1 MSPLRGGGDASI
13 PRCWRIYVLMASQRC
28 SDGRDMLIKISGAPC
43 TSGGDP
49 VERGLANFSG
59 QPQADCRQR
68 DRGGHRQGKVW
79 HVAIVLTGSYLE

>member
-13 PRCWRIYVLMASQRC
+13 PRCWRIYVLTASQRC
-28 SDGRDMLIKISGAPC
+28 SDGRDMLVKISGAPC

-49 VERGLANFSG
+49 VERGLANLSG
-59 QPQADCRQR
+59 QPQADSRQR
-68 DRGGHRQGKVW
+68 DRRYRQGKVW